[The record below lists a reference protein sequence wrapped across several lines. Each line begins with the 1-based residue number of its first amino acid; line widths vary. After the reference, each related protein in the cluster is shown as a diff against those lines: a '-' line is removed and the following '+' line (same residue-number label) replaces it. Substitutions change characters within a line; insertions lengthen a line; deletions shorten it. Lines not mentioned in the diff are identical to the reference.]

1 MKSRKQSRS
10 KNAALGP
17 GPGSSQSTHI
27 IISLSCFEDTET
39 LIVLSCSVMFDSA
52 SLWTVAHQATLS
64 MGFSRQEYWREL
76 TFPTP
81 GIFHNQG
88 LNLQIFHCLHWQVVV
103 FFFFFFNH

>member
-52 SLWTVAHQATLS
+52 SL
-64 MGFSRQEYWREL
+64 
-76 TFPTP
+76 
-81 GIFHNQG
+81 
-88 LNLQIFHCLHWQVVV
+88 
-103 FFFFFFNH
+103 